1 VPRARWHAA
10 AQRRDITV
18 SSFQIAG
25 YPPVHGTDLEV
36 AYELPVAAR
45 VATTLVYAVTLT
57 NASGHVLTFDPCPGY
72 TESLSA
78 AQVDLPENAGAGS
91 EQRYLLNCL
100 AAPAL
105 DIGASRTFAMRCG
118 YRQRLPL
125 GDTTWTG

>member
-57 NASGHVLTFDPCPGY
+57 NASGHLLTFDPCPGY

-91 EQRYLLNCL
+91 EQRYLLNCVVHRRSTSVL
-100 AAPAL
+100 RAP
-105 DIGASRTFAMRCG
+105 S
-118 YRQRLPL
+118 P
-125 GDTTWTG
+125 